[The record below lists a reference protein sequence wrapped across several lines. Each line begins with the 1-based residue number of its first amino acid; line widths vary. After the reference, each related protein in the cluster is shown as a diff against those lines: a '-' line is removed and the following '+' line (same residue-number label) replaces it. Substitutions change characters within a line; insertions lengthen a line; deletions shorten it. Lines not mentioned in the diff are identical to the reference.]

1 MSRSEYFVIAA
12 LVLTASVAAASAITP
27 KTFVMDR
34 VALQLSD
41 PAVGGS
47 RQVPDPGKQH
57 VLFSLHCE
65 LGAHVFSID
74 YSSRNE
80 E

>member
-1 MSRSEYFVIAA
+1 MSRSEYLVIAA
-12 LVLTASVAAASAITP
+12 LVLTASVAAASAP
-27 KTFVMDR
+27 KTFVMDG

-41 PAVGGS
+41 PAVRGS

>member
-1 MSRSEYFVIAA
+1 MSRSEYLVIAT

-47 RQVPDPGKQH
+47 RLAPSPGEPH